1 MIKISLAYIKFRT
14 LQNNIFDKSKYFSI
28 FFLDLKVNKK
38 SENNTTVIALL
49 VGLSVLLTLCL
60 VGLAFYHFC
69 ATRRREKKSLIC
81 RILTVLRRWCNV

>member
-1 MIKISLAYIKFRT
+1 MFLKVSLAYINFRT
-14 LQNNIFDKSKYFSI
+14 LQNNIFDKSECQV
-28 FFLDLKVNKK
+28 FFVDLKVNKK

-69 ATRRREKKSLIC
+69 ATRRREKKSLTC